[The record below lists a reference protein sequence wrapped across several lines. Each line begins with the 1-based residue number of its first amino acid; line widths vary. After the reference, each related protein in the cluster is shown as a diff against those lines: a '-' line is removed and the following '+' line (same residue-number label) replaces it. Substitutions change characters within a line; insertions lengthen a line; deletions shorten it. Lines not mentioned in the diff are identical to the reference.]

1 MEQLLHYIWRH
12 RLYAQVPLFTTNN
25 QLVEVIDPGLPN
37 RNAGPDFFN
46 AKLKI
51 DGVLWVGNVEI
62 HTHASDWYVHGH
74 QTNPLYHNVILHV
87 VEEADV
93 EVRRADGEPV
103 PQLVLRCPEAIAQR
117 YEALRTID
125 NYPPC
130 YEVIPT
136 LSKLTVHAWLSAL
149 QVERFQQRAELILA
163 RLQRC
168 EGDWETCLFTT
179 LARNYGFGL
188 NGDAFELWA
197 GRLDFRAMAK
207 HRNDLFQIEAFFF
220 GQAGLLEEPLAE
232 ADDYYLKL
240 QQEHRYLRHKFGLAA
255 PIDPSAWRMLRLRPV
270 NFPHVRIAQ
279 LAYLYHHS
287 DALFS
292 RLMEAETEVDALSL
306 LQTKAE
312 GYWRTHYLFNTASI
326 PSDKRMGPNSLNL
339 ILINTVI
346 PMLYAYGMHRG
357 SEALCQR
364 ATTFLEHLKAEQNH
378 IIRMWQQCGLTVECA
393 ADSQA
398 LIQLKKQYCDRHDCL
413 RCRFGY
419 EYLKGRAHPSRPKD

>member
-12 RLYAQVPLFTTNN
+12 RLYAQVPLFTTND

-87 VEEADV
+87 VEKADA

-240 QQEHRYLRHKFGLAA
+240 QQEHRYLRNKFGLAA
-255 PIDPSAWRMLRLRPV
+255 PIDPSAWRLLRLRPV

-312 GYWRTHYLFNTASI
+312 GYWRTHYLFNTASM

-419 EYLKGRAHPSRPKD
+419 EYLKGRAQPSRPKD

>member
-1 MEQLLHYIWRH
+1 MEQLLHYVWRH
-12 RLYAQVPLFTTNN
+12 RLYGQVPLFTTKH
-25 QLVEVIDPGLPN
+25 QQVEVIDPGLPN

-62 HTHASDWYVHGH
+62 HTHARDWYAHGH
-74 QTNPLYHNVILHV
+74 QTNPMYDNVILHV
-87 VEEADV
+87 VEEADA
-93 EVRRADGEPV
+93 EVCRPDGEPL
-103 PQLVLRCPEAIAQR
+103 PQVVMHCPDAIAQR
-117 YEALRTID
+117 YDALKTAD
-125 NYPPC
+125 YYPPC
-130 YEVIPT
+130 YEIIPT
-136 LSKLTVHAWLSAL
+136 LSTLTVHSWLSAL
-149 QVERFQQRAELILA
+149 QVERFQQRAELIMA
-163 RLQRC
+163 RLQRS
-168 EGDWETCLFTT
+168 EGDWEACLFTT

-220 GQAGLLEEPLAE
+220 GQAGLLEETVKE

-240 QQEHRYLRHKFGLAA
+240 QREYRYLQHKFGLATPMDA
-255 PIDPSAWRMLRLRPV
+255 STWRMLRLRPG

-292 RLMEAETEVDALSL
+292 RLMEAQSEVDALRL
-306 LQTKAE
+306 LQTKAD
-312 GYWRTHYLFNTASI
+312 GYWRTHYLFNVLS
-326 PSDKRMGPNSLNL
+326 PSSDKRMGLNSLNL

-357 SEALCQR
+357 SEGHCER

-378 IIRMWQQCGLTVECA
+378 IIKMWQQCGLTVECA

-419 EYLKGRAHPSRPKD
+419 EYLKGRAQLSDSKE